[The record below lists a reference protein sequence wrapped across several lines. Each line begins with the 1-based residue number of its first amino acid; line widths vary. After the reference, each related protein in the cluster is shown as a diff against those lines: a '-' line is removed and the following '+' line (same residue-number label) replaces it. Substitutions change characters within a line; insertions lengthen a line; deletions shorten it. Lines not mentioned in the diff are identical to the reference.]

1 MQKQQ
6 SSYYR
11 PIKRVVNR
19 ARLKYVNVRL
29 LLLETRLKLEKKRE
43 ARIRKKLRDSG
54 FFESWK
60 VHLNAK
66 SADFLIKNSNLFGYS
81 KIL

>member
-29 LLLETRLKLEKKRE
+29 LQLETRLKLEKRKE

-54 FFESWK
+54 FFES
-60 VHLNAK
+60 
-66 SADFLIKNSNLFGYS
+66 
-81 KIL
+81 